1 MKLAR
6 FGATGSEQPGLIDAA
21 EIPRVAGSGH
31 KPDPICLIDDDC
43 PSLGIEGLREQEQR
57 IVTWEKRL
65 KTLFS

>member
-6 FGATGSEQPGLIDAA
+6 IGAPGSERSGLIDA
-21 EIPRVAGSGH
+21 EGRLRDLSSEV
-31 KPDPICLIDDDC
+31 PDLTNDQRSD
-43 PSLGIEGLREQEQR
+43 EGLVQR